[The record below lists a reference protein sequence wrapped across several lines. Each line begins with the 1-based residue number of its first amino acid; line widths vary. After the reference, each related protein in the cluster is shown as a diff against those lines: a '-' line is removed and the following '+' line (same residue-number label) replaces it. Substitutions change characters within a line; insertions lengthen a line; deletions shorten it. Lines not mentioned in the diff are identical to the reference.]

1 MQLPFPGVITCV
13 SSNVSLEQW
22 FFSHFQLLEEDINL
36 VRMAVTVWSIWIPR
50 SDRLWNN
57 GSMPSHIASSQDRP
71 GFLNIWTGAQTKS
84 TTPSRQ
90 HSLHNWE
97 KPPLG
102 FLKCNVD
109 AAISNNVA
117 GMGAGFVLRDGTVL
131 VFFV

>member
-71 GFLNIWTGAQTKS
+71 GFS
-84 TTPSRQ
+84 Q
-90 HSLHNWE
+90 HL
-97 KPPLG
+97 
-102 FLKCNVD
+102 D
-109 AAISNNVA
+109 
-117 GMGAGFVLRDGTVL
+117 
-131 VFFV
+131 